1 MKISKLALLFFLTL
15 PLTTLA
21 QKTATL
27 IYIDQYKDIA
37 ISEMKR
43 TGIPASITL
52 AQGIIESNS
61 GESNL
66 ALNFKNHFGIKCKSD
81 WKGETTYQ
89 DDDAKQECFRAYPN
103 SNASYIDHSN
113 FLKTR
118 PNYAPLFE
126 LDPVDDSAWAYG
138 LKKAGYATAADYP
151 KKLLKV
157 INDFEL
163 SQYNFPELGFFE
175 DEDTPTQ
182 KIDTSKKIEARKTI
196 EPIIVVDSVK
206 MDSVKIASV
215 KKVEDTLIPLKINLV
230 DTIIKKDTTAITSL
244 TTVSTN
250 ANDSLNSKYIDT
262 IQLSNIKG
270 ITSSDS
276 IQITAPTAINGIGAL
291 PTELAKDSAIRI
303 DSTLPK
309 KDTST
314 VVSEKPNTAIKFEYP
329 KGKFKA
335 NQLLAI
341 YASAGSSFLE
351 LATTYNIALYKLYG
365 YNDLEETDL
374 VPKDQILYLVPK
386 RKEVS
391 KKVHLV
397 AAGES
402 LYDISQNEG
411 IQLNYLQA
419 YNAGIT
425 DKTLV
430 AGTTL
435 ILFKTNE
442 APKITTMPV
451 IAPIEKPVKKE
462 MIKKSKLLTD
472 TTTKKTEIKDSL
484 KKKPLDFIK
493 NISVP
498 NFLKRKKNN

>member
-1 MKISKLALLFFLTL
+1 MNISKLAFLFFITI
-15 PLTTLA
+15 PLTTKA

-66 ALNFKNHFGIKCKSD
+66 ALNYKNHFGIKCKSD

-89 DDDAKQECFRAYPN
+89 DDDTKQECFRVYPN
-103 SNASYIDHSN
+103 SIASFIDHSN

-138 LKKAGYATAADYP
+138 LKKAGYATASDYP

-163 SQYNFPELGFFE
+163 SQYNFPELSFY
-175 DEDTPTQ
+175 DDDDTPTQ
-182 KIDTSKKIEARKTI
+182 KVDTSKKIAPIVIADSIKTN
-196 EPIIVVDSVK
+196 SV
-206 MDSVKIASV
+206 SSNLIKIDTV
-215 KKVEDTLIPLKINLV
+215 KKIEDTLIDNIQLSSVKGISSSDTVHTTAPKAMNGIGSIAIEQAKEIALKI
-230 DTIIKKDTTAITSL
+230 DTTLA
-244 TTVSTN
+244 
-250 ANDSLNSKYIDT
+250 IDT
-262 IQLSNIKG
+262 ITN
-270 ITSSDS
+270 
-276 IQITAPTAINGIGAL
+276 
-291 PTELAKDSAIRI
+291 
-303 DSTLPK
+303 K
-309 KDTST
+309 KDIILNKTSIIDT
-314 VVSEKPNTAIKFEYP
+314 SKQVTKTQSSAATFEYP

-341 YASAGSSFLE
+341 WAKAGSSFLDI
-351 LATTYNIALYKLYG
+351 ANTYNIALYKLYD

-374 VPKDQILYLVPK
+374 LAKDQILYLVPK

-397 AAGES
+397 VAGET

-411 IQLNYLQA
+411 IQLNYLEA
-419 YNAGIT
+419 YNVGVT
-425 DKTLV
+425 DKNLQVGSTLV
-430 AGTTL
+430 
-435 ILFKTNE
+435 LFKTNE
-442 APKITTMPV
+442 APKIMT
-451 IAPIEKPVKKE
+451 AP
-462 MIKKSKLLTD
+462 L
-472 TTTKKTEIKDSL
+472 
-484 KKKPLDFIK
+484 K
-493 NISVP
+493 NINIPS
-498 NFLKRKKNN
+498 FLKPKKNK

>member
-81 WKGETTYQ
+81 WKGETTFQ
-89 DDDAKQECFRAYPN
+89 DDDAKQECFRVYPN

-138 LKKAGYATAADYP
+138 LKKAGYATASDYP

-163 SQYNFPELGFFE
+163 SQYNFPELAFY
-175 DEDTPTQ
+175 DDDDTPTQ
-182 KIDTSKKIEARKTI
+182 KLDTSKKIA
-196 EPIIVVDSVK
+196 PIVIADSVK
-206 MDSVKIASV
+206 TNSVSSNLIKIDTV
-215 KKVEDTLIPLKINLV
+215 KKLEDTIVHKNTTTLSSITGIKAV
-230 DTIIKKDTTAITSL
+230 TDTI
-244 TTVSTN
+244 
-250 ANDSLNSKYIDT
+250 NSKYIDT
-262 IQLSNIKG
+262 IQLSNVKG
-270 ITSSDS
+270 ISSSDT
-276 IQITAPTAINGIGAL
+276 INITAPKAMNGIG
-291 PTELAKDSAIRI
+291 SIAIEQVK
-303 DSTLPK
+303 DSTLKINTVLAIDTSKNK
-309 KDTST
+309 KDIKLQEANIVDTSKLIT
-314 VVSEKPNTAIKFEYP
+314 NSQNSAAKFEYP

-351 LATTYNIALYKLYG
+351 LATNYKIALYKLYS

-374 VPKDQILYLVPK
+374 VSKDQILYLVPK

-419 YNAGIT
+419 YNTGVT

-435 ILFKTNE
+435 LLFKTNE
-442 APKITTMPV
+442 APKIST
-451 IAPIEKPVKKE
+451 API
-462 MIKKSKLLTD
+462 KS
-472 TTTKKTEIKDSL
+472 INS
-484 KKKPLDFIK
+484 PG
-493 NISVP
+493 
-498 NFLKRKKNN
+498 FLKRKKNN

>member
-52 AQGIIESNS
+52 AQGIIESKS

-66 ALNFKNHFGIKCKSD
+66 ALNFKNHFGIKCKTD

-89 DDDAKQECFRAYPN
+89 DDDAKQECFRVYPN

-138 LKKAGYATAADYP
+138 LKKAGYATDTDYP

-163 SQYNFPELGFFE
+163 SQYNFPELAFFE
-175 DEDTPTQ
+175 DDDTPTQ
-182 KIDTSKKIEARKTI
+182 KIDTSKKLQSSITI
-196 EPIIVVDSVK
+196 APIVK
-206 MDSVKIASV
+206 V
-215 KKVEDTLIPLKINLV
+215 
-230 DTIIKKDTTAITSL
+230 KDTPTQQIINIA
-244 TTVSTN
+244 
-250 ANDSLNSKYIDT
+250 DT
-262 IQLSNIKG
+262 IQLSNVKG
-270 ITSSDS
+270 IIKSDS
-276 IQITAPTAINGIGAL
+276 IKITAPSAMNGVGSMPI
-291 PTELAKDSAIRI
+291 E
-303 DSTLPK
+303 LPK
-309 KDTST
+309 ESVLKIDTTINKIKFKDTSEIVISIIDTSKINKSIIDTSTLITKTENTT
-314 VVSEKPNTAIKFEYP
+314 VKFEYP

-341 YASAGSSFLE
+341 YATAGRSFLE

-374 VPKDQILYLVPK
+374 VSKDQILYLVPK
-386 RKEVS
+386 RKEIS
-391 KKVHLV
+391 KKLHLV

-419 YNAGIT
+419 YNAGVT

-435 ILFKTNE
+435 VLFKTNE
-442 APKITTMPV
+442 APKITASP
-451 IAPIEKPVKKE
+451 
-462 MIKKSKLLTD
+462 
-472 TTTKKTEIKDSL
+472 TKNSST
-484 KKKPLDFIK
+484 
-493 NISVP
+493 P

>member
-1 MKISKLALLFFLTL
+1 MKLSKFAFLFFFTI
-15 PLTTLA
+15 PLSTKA

-66 ALNFKNHFGIKCKSD
+66 ALNYKNHFGIKCKSD

-89 DDDAKQECFRAYPN
+89 DDDTKQECFRVYPN

-138 LKKAGYATAADYP
+138 LKKAGYATALDYP

-163 SQYNFPELGFFE
+163 SQYNFPELAVY
-175 DEDTPTQ
+175 DNNDTPTQ
-182 KIDTSKKIEARKTI
+182 KVDTSKKIEDTTI
-196 EPIIVVDSVK
+196 H
-206 MDSVKIASV
+206 
-215 KKVEDTLIPLKINLV
+215 
-230 DTIIKKDTTAITSL
+230 KDTTALSSITSL
-244 TTVSTN
+244 VV
-250 ANDSLNSKYIDT
+250 AKDSINSKYIDT
-262 IQLSNIKG
+262 IQLSSVKG
-270 ITSSDS
+270 ISSTDT
-276 IQITAPTAINGIGAL
+276 IKITVPKAMNGIGNIVM
-291 PTELAKDSAIRI
+291 EQAKDSALKINTVLSI
-303 DSTLPK
+303 DTTNNEK
-309 KDTST
+309 ENNIQEVNIIDTSKLINKT
-314 VVSEKPNTAIKFEYP
+314 QNRATTFEYP

-341 YASAGSSFLE
+341 WAKAGSSFLDI
-351 LATTYNIALYKLYG
+351 ASTYNLALYKLYS

-374 VPKDQILYLVPK
+374 LTKDQILYLVPK

-391 KKVHLV
+391 KKIHLV
-397 AAGES
+397 VSGET

-411 IQLNYLQA
+411 IQLNNLKA
-419 YNAGIT
+419 YNNGVT
-425 DKTLV
+425 DKNLEVGSTLV
-430 AGTTL
+430 
-435 ILFKTNE
+435 LFKTSE
-442 APKITTMPV
+442 TPKIST
-451 IAPIEKPVKKE
+451 APIKKV
-462 MIKKSKLLTD
+462 STP
-472 TTTKKTEIKDSL
+472 S
-484 KKKPLDFIK
+484 
-493 NISVP
+493 
-498 NFLKRKKNN
+498 FLKRKQNN

>member
-52 AQGIIESNS
+52 AQGIIESKS

-66 ALNFKNHFGIKCKSD
+66 ALNFKNHFGIKCKTD

-89 DDDAKQECFRAYPN
+89 DDDAKQECFRVYPN

-138 LKKAGYATAADYP
+138 LRKAGYATDTDYP

-163 SQYNFPELGFFE
+163 SQYNFPELAFFE
-175 DEDTPTQ
+175 DDDTPTQ
-182 KIDTSKKIEARKTI
+182 KIDTSKKLQSSITI
-196 EPIIVVDSVK
+196 APIVK
-206 MDSVKIASV
+206 V
-215 KKVEDTLIPLKINLV
+215 
-230 DTIIKKDTTAITSL
+230 KDTPTQQIINIA
-244 TTVSTN
+244 
-250 ANDSLNSKYIDT
+250 DT
-262 IQLSNIKG
+262 IQLSNVKG
-270 ITSSDS
+270 IIKSDS
-276 IQITAPTAINGIGAL
+276 IKITAPSAMNGVGSMPI
-291 PTELAKDSAIRI
+291 E
-303 DSTLPK
+303 LPK
-309 KDTST
+309 ESVLKIDTTINKIKFKDTSEIVISIIDTSKINKSIIDTSTLITKTENTT
-314 VVSEKPNTAIKFEYP
+314 VKFKYP

-341 YASAGSSFLE
+341 YATAGRSFLE

-374 VPKDQILYLVPK
+374 VSKDQILYLVPK
-386 RKEVS
+386 RKEIS
-391 KKVHLV
+391 KKLHLV

-419 YNAGIT
+419 YNAGVT

-430 AGTTL
+430 AGTAL
-435 ILFKTNE
+435 VLFKTNE
-442 APKITTMPV
+442 APKITASP
-451 IAPIEKPVKKE
+451 
-462 MIKKSKLLTD
+462 
-472 TTTKKTEIKDSL
+472 TKNSST
-484 KKKPLDFIK
+484 
-493 NISVP
+493 P

>member
-81 WKGETTYQ
+81 WKGETTFQ
-89 DDDAKQECFRAYPN
+89 DDDAKQECFRVYPN

-138 LKKAGYATAADYP
+138 LKKAGYATASDYP

-163 SQYNFPELGFFE
+163 SQYNFPELAFFE
-175 DEDTPTQ
+175 DEDTASQ
-182 KIDTSKKIEARKTI
+182 KLDTSKKIA
-196 EPIIVVDSVK
+196 PIVIADSVK
-206 MDSVKIASV
+206 TNSVSSNLIKIDTV
-215 KKVEDTLIPLKINLV
+215 KKLEDTIVHKNTTTLSSITGIKAV
-230 DTIIKKDTTAITSL
+230 TDTI
-244 TTVSTN
+244 
-250 ANDSLNSKYIDT
+250 NSKYIDT
-262 IQLSNIKG
+262 IQLSNVKG
-270 ITSSDS
+270 ISSSDT
-276 IQITAPTAINGIGAL
+276 INITAPKAMNGIG
-291 PTELAKDSAIRI
+291 SIAIEQVK
-303 DSTLPK
+303 DSTLKINTVLAIDTSKNK
-309 KDTST
+309 KDIKLQEANIVDTSKLIT
-314 VVSEKPNTAIKFEYP
+314 NSQNSAAKFEYP

-351 LATTYNIALYKLYG
+351 LATNYKIALYKLYS

-374 VPKDQILYLVPK
+374 VSKDQILYLVPK

-419 YNAGIT
+419 YNTGVT

-435 ILFKTNE
+435 LLFKTNE
-442 APKITTMPV
+442 APKIST
-451 IAPIEKPVKKE
+451 API
-462 MIKKSKLLTD
+462 KSINT
-472 TTTKKTEIKDSL
+472 
-484 KKKPLDFIK
+484 PG
-493 NISVP
+493 
-498 NFLKRKKNN
+498 FLKRKKNN

>member
-175 DEDTPTQ
+175 VEDTPTQ

-230 DTIIKKDTTAITSL
+230 DTIIKKDTTAITS
-244 TTVSTN
+244 TMTDITN
-250 ANDSLNSKYIDT
+250 AKDSINSKYIDT

>member
-1 MKISKLALLFFLTL
+1 MKISKLALLFFLTI
-15 PLTTLA
+15 PLTTKA

-66 ALNFKNHFGIKCKSD
+66 ALNYKNHFGIKCKSD

-89 DDDAKQECFRAYPN
+89 DDDAKQECFRVYPN

-138 LKKAGYATAADYP
+138 LKKAGYATASDYP

-163 SQYNFPELGFFE
+163 SQYNFPELAFYD

-182 KIDTSKKIEARKTI
+182 KLDTSKKIELSK
-196 EPIIVVDSVK
+196 PIAPIVIADSVK
-206 MDSVKIASV
+206 TNLIKIDTF
-215 KKVEDTLIPLKINLV
+215 KKVEDILL
-230 DTIIKKDTTAITSL
+230 
-244 TTVSTN
+244 
-250 ANDSLNSKYIDT
+250 DT
-262 IQLSNIKG
+262 IQLSTVKG
-270 ITSSDS
+270 ISSSDT
-276 IQITAPTAINGIGAL
+276 INITAPKAMNGIGSIAM
-291 PTELAKDSAIRI
+291 EQVKDSALKINTVLVIDTTKNKKESDNKEANII
-303 DSTLPK
+303 DSSKLIA
-309 KDTST
+309 
-314 VVSEKPNTAIKFEYP
+314 NTQNSAAKFEYP
-329 KGKFKA
+329 KGKFNA

-341 YASAGSSFLE
+341 WAKVGSSFLDI
-351 LATTYNIALYKLYG
+351 ANTYNIALYKLYG

-374 VPKDQILYLVPK
+374 LTQDQILYLVPK

-397 AAGES
+397 AAGET

-411 IQLNYLQA
+411 IQLNYLKA
-419 YNAGIT
+419 YNDGVT
-425 DKTLV
+425 DKNLQVGSTLV
-430 AGTTL
+430 
-435 ILFKTNE
+435 LFKTNE
-442 APKITTMPV
+442 APKINT
-451 IAPIEKPVKKE
+451 APL
-462 MIKKSKLLTD
+462 KS
-472 TTTKKTEIKDSL
+472 
-484 KKKPLDFIK
+484 
-493 NISVP
+493 ISTP
-498 NFLKRKKNN
+498 SFLKRKKIINNE

>member
-1 MKISKLALLFFLTL
+1 MNISKLAFLFFITI
-15 PLTTLA
+15 PLTTKA

-66 ALNFKNHFGIKCKSD
+66 ALNYKNHFGIKCKSD

-89 DDDAKQECFRAYPN
+89 DDDTKQECFRVYPN
-103 SNASYIDHSN
+103 SIASFIDHSN

-138 LKKAGYATAADYP
+138 LKKAGYATASDYP

-163 SQYNFPELGFFE
+163 SQYNFPELSFY
-175 DEDTPTQ
+175 DDDDTPTQ
-182 KIDTSKKIEARKTI
+182 KVDTSKKIAPIVIADSIKTN
-196 EPIIVVDSVK
+196 SV
-206 MDSVKIASV
+206 SSNLIKIDTV
-215 KKVEDTLIPLKINLV
+215 KKIEDTL
-230 DTIIKKDTTAITSL
+230 
-244 TTVSTN
+244 
-250 ANDSLNSKYIDT
+250 IDT
-262 IQLSNIKG
+262 IQLSSVKG
-270 ITSSDS
+270 ISSSDT
-276 IQITAPTAINGIGAL
+276 IHTTAPKAMNGIGSIAIEKAKEIAL
-291 PTELAKDSAIRI
+291 KIDTALAI
-303 DSTLPK
+303 DTTTNK
-309 KDTST
+309 KDITLNETIIIDTGKQVTKTQSSAAT
-314 VVSEKPNTAIKFEYP
+314 FEYP

-341 YASAGSSFLE
+341 WAKAGSSFLDI
-351 LATTYNIALYKLYG
+351 ANTYNIALYKLYD

-374 VPKDQILYLVPK
+374 LAKDQILYLVPK

-397 AAGES
+397 VAGET

-411 IQLNYLQA
+411 IQLNYLKA
-419 YNAGIT
+419 YNVGVT
-425 DKTLV
+425 DKNLQVGSTLV
-430 AGTTL
+430 
-435 ILFKTNE
+435 LFKTNE
-442 APKITTMPV
+442 APKISAT
-451 IAPIEKPVKKE
+451 PI
-462 MIKKSKLLTD
+462 KSLNTP
-472 TTTKKTEIKDSL
+472 S
-484 KKKPLDFIK
+484 
-493 NISVP
+493 
-498 NFLKRKKNN
+498 FLKRKKNN

>member
-1 MKISKLALLFFLTL
+1 ML
-15 PLTTLA
+15 
-21 QKTATL
+21 
-27 IYIDQYKDIA
+27 QY
-37 ISEMKR
+37 
-43 TGIPASITL
+43 GIPASITL
-52 AQGIIESNS
+52 GQGILESGAGTGPLSIQAN
-61 GESNL
+61 
-66 ALNFKNHFGIKCKSD
+66 NHFGIKCKTD

-89 DDDAKQECFRAYPN
+89 DDDAKQECFRVYPN
-103 SNASYIDHSN
+103 SNDSYIDHSN

-138 LKKAGYATAADYP
+138 LKKAGYATDTDYP

-163 SQYNFPELGFFE
+163 SQYNFPELAFY
-175 DEDTPTQ
+175 DDDDTPTQ
-182 KIDTSKKIEARKTI
+182 KLDTSKKIA
-196 EPIIVVDSVK
+196 PIVIADSVK
-206 MDSVKIASV
+206 TNSVSSNLIKIDTV
-215 KKVEDTLIPLKINLV
+215 KKLEDTIVHKNTTTLSSITGIKAV
-230 DTIIKKDTTAITSL
+230 TDTI
-244 TTVSTN
+244 
-250 ANDSLNSKYIDT
+250 NSKYIDT
-262 IQLSNIKG
+262 IQLSNVKG
-270 ITSSDS
+270 ISSSDT
-276 IQITAPTAINGIGAL
+276 INITAPKAMNGIG
-291 PTELAKDSAIRI
+291 SIAIEQVK
-303 DSTLPK
+303 DSTLKINTVLAIDTSKNK
-309 KDTST
+309 KDIKLQEANIVDTSKLIT
-314 VVSEKPNTAIKFEYP
+314 NSQNSAAKFEYP

-351 LATTYNIALYKLYG
+351 LATNYKIALYKLYS

-374 VPKDQILYLVPK
+374 VSKDQILYLVPK

-419 YNAGIT
+419 YNTGVT

-435 ILFKTNE
+435 LLFKTNE
-442 APKITTMPV
+442 APKIST
-451 IAPIEKPVKKE
+451 API
-462 MIKKSKLLTD
+462 KSINT
-472 TTTKKTEIKDSL
+472 
-484 KKKPLDFIK
+484 PG
-493 NISVP
+493 
-498 NFLKRKKNN
+498 FLKRKKNN

>member
-1 MKISKLALLFFLTL
+1 MKISKLALLFFLIL

-89 DDDAKQECFRAYPN
+89 DDDAKQECFRVYPN

-138 LKKAGYATAADYP
+138 LKKAGYATAFDYP

-163 SQYNFPELGFFE
+163 SQYNFPELAFFE
-175 DEDTPTQ
+175 EEDTPAQ
-182 KIDTSKKIEARKTI
+182 KIDTSKKIQVNKTQTLL
-196 EPIIVVDSVK
+196 VKADSLKTDSVK
-206 MDSVKIASV
+206 K
-215 KKVEDTLIPLKINLV
+215 ELDTLNPLKINLV
-230 DTIIKKDTTAITSL
+230 DTVIKKDTTIISTSL
-244 TTVSTN
+244 DTATTSSMTVSTS
-250 ANDSLNSKYIDT
+250 AKDSINSKYIDT
-262 IQLSNIKG
+262 IQLSNVKG

-276 IQITAPTAINGIGAL
+276 IKITAPTAINGIGAL
-291 PTELAKDSAIRI
+291 PTELPKDSAISI
-303 DSTLPK
+303 DTPLPK

-314 VVSEKPNTAIKFEYP
+314 VLSEKPNTAIKFEYP

-341 YASAGSSFLE
+341 YATAGSSFLE
-351 LATTYNIALYKLYG
+351 LATTYNIALYKLYS

-374 VPKDQILYLVPK
+374 VTKDQILYLVPK

-419 YNAGIT
+419 YNAGVL

-435 ILFKTNE
+435 ILFKTTE
-442 APKITTMPV
+442 APKITATP
-451 IAPIEKPVKKE
+451 
-462 MIKKSKLLTD
+462 
-472 TTTKKTEIKDSL
+472 TKNS
-484 KKKPLDFIK
+484 
-493 NISVP
+493 SVP

>member
-15 PLTTLA
+15 PLTSLA

-81 WKGETTYQ
+81 WKGETTFQ
-89 DDDAKQECFRAYPN
+89 DDDAKQECFRVYPN

-138 LKKAGYATAADYP
+138 LKKAGYATASDYP

-163 SQYNFPELGFFE
+163 SQYNFPELAFY
-175 DEDTPTQ
+175 DDDDTPTQ
-182 KIDTSKKIEARKTI
+182 KLDTSKKIA
-196 EPIIVVDSVK
+196 PIVIADSVK
-206 MDSVKIASV
+206 TNSVSSNLIKIDTV
-215 KKVEDTLIPLKINLV
+215 KKLEDTIVHKNTTTLSSITGIKAV
-230 DTIIKKDTTAITSL
+230 TDTI
-244 TTVSTN
+244 
-250 ANDSLNSKYIDT
+250 NSKYIDT
-262 IQLSNIKG
+262 IQLSNVKG
-270 ITSSDS
+270 ISSSDT
-276 IQITAPTAINGIGAL
+276 INITAPKAMNGIG
-291 PTELAKDSAIRI
+291 SIAIEQVK
-303 DSTLPK
+303 DSTLKINTVLAIDTSKNK
-309 KDTST
+309 KDIKLQEANIVDTSKLIT
-314 VVSEKPNTAIKFEYP
+314 NSQNSAAKFEYP

-351 LATTYNIALYKLYG
+351 LATNYKIALYKLYS

-374 VPKDQILYLVPK
+374 VSKDQILYLVPK

-419 YNAGIT
+419 YNTGVT

-435 ILFKTNE
+435 LLFKTNE
-442 APKITTMPV
+442 APKIST
-451 IAPIEKPVKKE
+451 API
-462 MIKKSKLLTD
+462 KSINT
-472 TTTKKTEIKDSL
+472 
-484 KKKPLDFIK
+484 PG
-493 NISVP
+493 
-498 NFLKRKKNN
+498 FLKRKKNN

>member
-1 MKISKLALLFFLTL
+1 MKISKLALHFFLTL

-81 WKGETTYQ
+81 WKGETTFQ
-89 DDDAKQECFRAYPN
+89 DDDAKQECFRVYPN

-138 LKKAGYATAADYP
+138 LKKAGYATASDYP

-163 SQYNFPELGFFE
+163 SQYNFPELAFY
-175 DEDTPTQ
+175 DDDDTPTQ
-182 KIDTSKKIEARKTI
+182 KLDTSKKIA
-196 EPIIVVDSVK
+196 PIVIADSVK
-206 MDSVKIASV
+206 TNSVSSNLIKIDTV
-215 KKVEDTLIPLKINLV
+215 KKLEDTIVHKNTTTLSSITGIKAV
-230 DTIIKKDTTAITSL
+230 SDTI
-244 TTVSTN
+244 
-250 ANDSLNSKYIDT
+250 NSKYIDT
-262 IQLSNIKG
+262 IQLSNVKG
-270 ITSSDS
+270 ISSSDT
-276 IQITAPTAINGIGAL
+276 INITAPKAMNGIG
-291 PTELAKDSAIRI
+291 SIAIEQVK
-303 DSTLPK
+303 DSTLKINTVLAIDTSKNK
-309 KDTST
+309 KDIKLQEANIVDTSKLIT
-314 VVSEKPNTAIKFEYP
+314 NSQNSAAKFEYP

-351 LATTYNIALYKLYG
+351 LATNYKIALYKLYS

-374 VPKDQILYLVPK
+374 VSKDQILYLVPK

-419 YNAGIT
+419 YNTGVT

-435 ILFKTNE
+435 LLFKTNE
-442 APKITTMPV
+442 APKIST
-451 IAPIEKPVKKE
+451 API
-462 MIKKSKLLTD
+462 KSINT
-472 TTTKKTEIKDSL
+472 
-484 KKKPLDFIK
+484 PG
-493 NISVP
+493 
-498 NFLKRKKNN
+498 FLKRKKNN

>member
-52 AQGIIESNS
+52 AQGIIESKS

-66 ALNFKNHFGIKCKSD
+66 ALNFKNHFGIKCKTD

-89 DDDAKQECFRAYPN
+89 DDDAKQECFRVYPN

-138 LKKAGYATAADYP
+138 LKKAGYATDTDYP

-163 SQYNFPELGFFE
+163 SQYNFPELAFFE
-175 DEDTPTQ
+175 DDDTPTQ
-182 KIDTSKKIEARKTI
+182 KIDTSKKLQSSITI
-196 EPIIVVDSVK
+196 APIVK
-206 MDSVKIASV
+206 V
-215 KKVEDTLIPLKINLV
+215 
-230 DTIIKKDTTAITSL
+230 KDTPTQQIINIA
-244 TTVSTN
+244 
-250 ANDSLNSKYIDT
+250 DT
-262 IQLSNIKG
+262 IQLSNVKG
-270 ITSSDS
+270 IIKSDS
-276 IQITAPTAINGIGAL
+276 IKITAPSAMNGVGSMPI
-291 PTELAKDSAIRI
+291 E
-303 DSTLPK
+303 LPK
-309 KDTST
+309 ESVLKIDTTINKIKFKDTSEIVISIIDTSKINKSIIDTSTLITKTENTT
-314 VVSEKPNTAIKFEYP
+314 VKFEYP

-341 YASAGSSFLE
+341 YATAGRSFLE

-374 VPKDQILYLVPK
+374 VSKDQILYLVPK
-386 RKEVS
+386 RKEIS
-391 KKVHLV
+391 KKLHLV

-419 YNAGIT
+419 YNAGVT

-430 AGTTL
+430 AGTAL
-435 ILFKTNE
+435 VLFKTNE
-442 APKITTMPV
+442 APKITASP
-451 IAPIEKPVKKE
+451 
-462 MIKKSKLLTD
+462 
-472 TTTKKTEIKDSL
+472 
-484 KKKPLDFIK
+484 IK
-493 NISVP
+493 NSSTP

>member
-52 AQGIIESNS
+52 AQGIIESKS

-66 ALNFKNHFGIKCKSD
+66 ALNFKNHFGIKCKTD

-89 DDDAKQECFRAYPN
+89 DDDAKQECFRVYPN

-138 LKKAGYATAADYP
+138 LKKAGYATDTDYP

-163 SQYNFPELGFFE
+163 SQYNFPELAFFE
-175 DEDTPTQ
+175 DDDTPTQ
-182 KIDTSKKIEARKTI
+182 KIDTSKK
-196 EPIIVVDSVK
+196 V
-206 MDSVKIASV
+206 
-215 KKVEDTLIPLKINLV
+215 
-230 DTIIKKDTTAITSL
+230 KDTPTLQIINVA
-244 TTVSTN
+244 
-250 ANDSLNSKYIDT
+250 DT
-262 IQLSNIKG
+262 IQLSSVKG
-270 ITSSDS
+270 ITKSDS
-276 IQITAPTAINGIGAL
+276 TKITAPSAMNGIGSL
-291 PTELAKDSAIRI
+291 PIELPKDSVLKI
-303 DSTLPK
+303 DTTINK
-309 KDTST
+309 INFKDTSEIVTSIIDTSKINKSIIDTSTRITKTENTT
-314 VVSEKPNTAIKFEYP
+314 VKFEYP

-341 YASAGSSFLE
+341 YATAGSSFLE

-374 VPKDQILYLVPK
+374 VSKDQILYLVPK
-386 RKEVS
+386 RKEIS
-391 KKVHLV
+391 KKLHLV

-419 YNAGIT
+419 YNAGVT

-430 AGTTL
+430 AGATL
-435 ILFKTNE
+435 VLFKTNE
-442 APKITTMPV
+442 APKITTRP
-451 IAPIEKPVKKE
+451 E
-462 MIKKSKLLTD
+462 
-472 TTTKKTEIKDSL
+472 
-484 KKKPLDFIK
+484 K

-498 NFLKRKKNN
+498 NFLKRKKK

>member
-1 MKISKLALLFFLTL
+1 MKISKLAFLFFFTI

-89 DDDAKQECFRAYPN
+89 DDDAKQECFRVYPN

-138 LKKAGYATAADYP
+138 LKKAGYATASDYP

-163 SQYNFPELGFFE
+163 SQYNFPELAFY
-175 DEDTPTQ
+175 DDDDTPTQ
-182 KIDTSKKIEARKTI
+182 KLDTSKKIA
-196 EPIIVVDSVK
+196 PIVITDSVK
-206 MDSVKIASV
+206 TNSVRSNLIKIDTV
-215 KKVEDTLIPLKINLV
+215 RKLEDTIV
-230 DTIIKKDTTAITSL
+230 HKDTTTLS
-244 TTVSTN
+244 
-250 ANDSLNSKYIDT
+250 SKYIDA
-262 IQLSNIKG
+262 IQLSTIKG
-270 ITSSDS
+270 ISSSDT
-276 IQITAPTAINGIGAL
+276 INITAPKAMNGIGSKAI
-291 PTELAKDSAIRI
+291 EQVKDSALKINTVLAI
-303 DSTLPK
+303 DTTNHK
-309 KDTST
+309 KESDIKEANIIDTSKLIT
-314 VVSEKPNTAIKFEYP
+314 NSQNSAAKFEYP

-335 NQLLAI
+335 NQLLAVW
-341 YASAGSSFLE
+341 AQAGSSFLDI
-351 LATTYNIALYKLYG
+351 ANTYNIALYKLYG

-374 VPKDQILYLVPK
+374 LAQDQILYLVPK

-397 AAGES
+397 AAGET
-402 LYDISQNEG
+402 LYNISQNEG
-411 IQLNYLQA
+411 IQLNYLEA
-419 YNAGIT
+419 YNTGVT
-425 DKTLV
+425 DKNLQVGSTLV
-430 AGTTL
+430 
-435 ILFKTNE
+435 LFKTNE
-442 APKITTMPV
+442 APKISA
-451 IAPIEKPVKKE
+451 API
-462 MIKKSKLLTD
+462 KSLNTP
-472 TTTKKTEIKDSL
+472 S
-484 KKKPLDFIK
+484 
-493 NISVP
+493 
-498 NFLKRKKNN
+498 FLKRKKNN

>member
-1 MKISKLALLFFLTL
+1 MKISKLALVFFLTL
-15 PLTTLA
+15 PLTTKA

-52 AQGIIESNS
+52 AQGIIESKS

-89 DDDAKQECFRAYPN
+89 DDDAKQECFRVYPN
-103 SNASYIDHSN
+103 SNASYIDHSD

-138 LKKAGYATAADYP
+138 LKKAGYATASDYP

-163 SQYNFPELGFFE
+163 SQYNFPELAFFE
-175 DEDTPTQ
+175 DEDTPSQ
-182 KIDTSKKIEARKTI
+182 KIDTSKKIVPIVIADSIKTN
-196 EPIIVVDSVK
+196 SV
-206 MDSVKIASV
+206 SSNLIKIDTV
-215 KKVEDTLIPLKINLV
+215 KKLEDAIV
-230 DTIIKKDTTAITSL
+230 HKDTTTLSSITGIKAD
-244 TTVSTN
+244 TDTI
-250 ANDSLNSKYIDT
+250 NSKYIDA
-262 IQLSNIKG
+262 IQLSTIKG
-270 ITSSDS
+270 ISSSDT
-276 IQITAPTAINGIGAL
+276 IKNTAPKAMNGIG
-291 PTELAKDSAIRI
+291 SIAIEQVK
-303 DSTLPK
+303 DSTLKIDTALAIDTSNNK
-309 KDTST
+309 KDKKLQEANSIDTSKLIT
-314 VVSEKPNTAIKFEYP
+314 NTQNSAAKFEYP

-341 YASAGSSFLE
+341 YATAGSSFLE

-365 YNDLEETDL
+365 YNDLEEIDL
-374 VPKDQILYLVPK
+374 VSKDQILYLVPK

-391 KKVHLV
+391 KKVHSV
-397 AAGES
+397 TAGES

-419 YNAGIT
+419 YNDGVT
-425 DKTLV
+425 DKNLQVGSTLV
-430 AGTTL
+430 
-435 ILFKTNE
+435 LFKTNE
-442 APKITTMPV
+442 APKIST
-451 IAPIEKPVKKE
+451 API
-462 MIKKSKLLTD
+462 KSINTP
-472 TTTKKTEIKDSL
+472 S
-484 KKKPLDFIK
+484 FI
-493 NISVP
+493 
-498 NFLKRKKNN
+498 KRKKNN

>member
-15 PLTTLA
+15 PLTSLA

-81 WKGETTYQ
+81 WKGETTFQ
-89 DDDAKQECFRAYPN
+89 DDDAKQECFRVYPN

-138 LKKAGYATAADYP
+138 LKKAGYATASDYP

-163 SQYNFPELGFFE
+163 SQYNFPELALFE
-175 DEDTPTQ
+175 DEDTPSQ
-182 KIDTSKKIEARKTI
+182 KLDTSKKIA
-196 EPIIVVDSVK
+196 PIVIADSVK
-206 MDSVKIASV
+206 TNSVSSNLIKIDTV
-215 KKVEDTLIPLKINLV
+215 KKLEDTIVHKNTTTLSSITGIKAV
-230 DTIIKKDTTAITSL
+230 TDTI
-244 TTVSTN
+244 
-250 ANDSLNSKYIDT
+250 NSKYIDT
-262 IQLSNIKG
+262 IQLSNVKG
-270 ITSSDS
+270 ISSSDT
-276 IQITAPTAINGIGAL
+276 INITAPKAMNGIG
-291 PTELAKDSAIRI
+291 SIAIEQVK
-303 DSTLPK
+303 DSTLKINTVLAIDTSKNK
-309 KDTST
+309 KDIKLQEANIVDTSKLIT
-314 VVSEKPNTAIKFEYP
+314 NSQNSAAKFEYP

-351 LATTYNIALYKLYG
+351 LATNYKIALYKLYS

-374 VPKDQILYLVPK
+374 VSKDQILYLVPK

-419 YNAGIT
+419 YNTGVT

-435 ILFKTNE
+435 LLFKTNE
-442 APKITTMPV
+442 APKIST
-451 IAPIEKPVKKE
+451 API
-462 MIKKSKLLTD
+462 KSINT
-472 TTTKKTEIKDSL
+472 
-484 KKKPLDFIK
+484 PG
-493 NISVP
+493 
-498 NFLKRKKNN
+498 FLKRKKNN